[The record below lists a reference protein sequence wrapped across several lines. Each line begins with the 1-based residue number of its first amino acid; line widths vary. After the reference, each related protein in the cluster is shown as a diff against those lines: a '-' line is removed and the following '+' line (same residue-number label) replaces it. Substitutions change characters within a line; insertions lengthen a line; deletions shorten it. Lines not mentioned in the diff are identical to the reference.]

1 MKEQEINYLGLANAM
16 SEYTAPD
23 GQLNYAQNILHDE
36 MGITNAGACNVIL
49 QASSIGR
56 EPIYIHDERVIL
68 HYKKTDTLLYTT
80 KDNPS
85 SLTYILDLDTP
96 IKQVYAIGN
105 TLLVVTQEQMHYL
118 LWKQNE
124 YIYLG
129 THLPELE
136 LSFGLQGEHVYSP
149 ALNEQGYMQWA
160 YFNNNSSFKPQANLL
175 TTPNDDLSGKIQ
187 ENNENEPQVV
197 TDNILAT
204 VNKLIADEAT
214 NKGRFIFPFFVRYAY
229 RLYDGTLTMHSAPV
243 LMMPSTKNGLCAYL
257 NASVDGN
264 GYYKIYSYCVEA
276 LATQLDMAV
285 GPLNLNDKWKE
296 NLNGWS
302 EIIKSVDVFIS
313 APIYS
318 YDQSGKITH
327 VDVMDSLDQS
337 IYSSKSGV
345 NYKYRLQPTFYFKLD
360 PGTNFGDARIIAK
373 LPHRETKFYDD
384 IKNVSQFY
392 FLKSF
397 KIDELSTDRKA
408 IDIPK
413 DYLQSLVTREVMT
426 DDYDAHDTVL
436 PDFIYDYNSRLNLA
450 AVSKQYFS
458 GQSLFSRICFQNE
471 SLDQVL
477 LNGITKI
484 ESEQA
489 SLLLEKQG
497 KAFDK
502 AKIYYLYHPS
512 INAKQIYIN
521 RKNSEYASCE
531 LQSSAFLNGS
541 FFFNDFNEP
550 GTIENGAYPTPSENK
565 FVPMKNKIYTSEVN
579 NPFVVK
585 PGNINTIGNG
595 EIKAIAATTQA
606 LSEGQF
612 GQFPLL
618 AFSTDGVWALE
629 VSTTGTFSAKQPI
642 SREIIANEKAYVQL
656 DNEIAFATRKGVY
669 AVSGSTVKC
678 ISNNFATRY
687 KCFDIDELPK
697 ADKIKELVT
706 ISNVDVVFSQFALGC
721 NMLYDYKNQRII
733 LSHPNKDY
741 SFVFSIKTGIW
752 TTIKQSF
759 VRQLNAYPES
769 WAVQKHTADEKEI
782 FVIVDISEPKID
794 DSGAAHKDKAL
805 LVTRPFKL
813 NAPTS
818 YKTINAIVQIGQFN
832 PNHVKQIL
840 YASNDLKTW
849 LPIASS
855 KNKYIDALCGSPFKF
870 FVLAIILELEDGEY
884 LSGCVVRYTDKGT
897 NNFK

>member
-23 GQLNYAQNILHDE
+23 GQLDFAQNIVHDE
-36 MGITNAGACNVIL
+36 MGITTISTCATIIKATKQGYD
-49 QASSIGR
+49 
-56 EPIYIHDERVIL
+56 PIYIHDDRFIL
-68 HYKKTDTLLYTT
+68 NYVTTNTLLYTT

-85 SLTYILDLDTP
+85 TLTHILDLDTP

-118 LWKQNE
+118 LWKNNQ
-124 YIYLG
+124 YTYLG

-136 LSFGLQGEHVYSP
+136 ISFGLKGEHVYSP

-160 YFNNNSSFKPQANLL
+160 YFNNNSSFKPQANML
-175 TTPNDDLSGKIQ
+175 TNPDDDQSGKIQ
-187 ENNENEPQVV
+187 ENGENEPQVV
-197 TDNILAT
+197 TDNILAA
-204 VNKLIADEAT
+204 VNKLIAEEAT

-243 LMMPSTKNGLCAYL
+243 LMMPSTKKGLRACL
-257 NASVDGN
+257 NAWVVGN

-276 LATQLDMAV
+276 LAAQLDMAV
-285 GPLNLNDKWKE
+285 GPLNLNAKWKE
-296 NLNGWS
+296 NLNDWS

-327 VDVMDSLDQS
+327 VDVLDSLDQS
-337 IYSSKSGV
+337 IYLSESHV
-345 NYKYRLQPTFYFKLD
+345 NIKYRLQPTFDFKLD
-360 PGTNFGDARIIAK
+360 PGTTFGDARIIAK

-397 KIDELSTDRKA
+397 KIDELSTDRK
-408 IDIPK
+408 IIEIPK

-426 DDYDAHDTVL
+426 DDYDSHDTVL
-436 PDFIYDYNSRLNLA
+436 PDFIYAYNSRLNLA

-458 GQSLFSRICFQNE
+458 GQTLFSRICFQNE

-477 LNGITKI
+477 LNSITKF

-489 SLLLEKQG
+489 SLMLEKQG
-497 KAFDK
+497 VAFEK

-531 LQSSAFLNGS
+531 LQSSAFLNGA
-541 FFFNDFNEP
+541 FFFNDFEEP
-550 GTIENGAYPTPSENK
+550 GTIENSAYPTPSENK

-629 VSTTGTFSAKQPI
+629 VSATGSFSAKQPI
-642 SREIIANEKAYVQL
+642 SREVIANNKAYVQL
-656 DNEIAFATRKGVY
+656 DNEIVFATNKGVY
-669 AVSGSTVKC
+669 AVNGSSVKS

-687 KCFDIDELPK
+687 KCFNIDELPK
-697 ADKIKELVT
+697 ADNIKELVT
-706 ISNVDVVFSQFALGC
+706 ISNVDVVFSQFVAEC

-741 SFVFSIKTGIW
+741 SFVFSIKTGVW
-752 TTIKQSF
+752 TTIRQTF
-759 VRQLNAYPES
+759 VRQLNAYPNS
-769 WAVQKHTADEKEI
+769 WAVQKVSINTSEI
-782 FVIVDISEPKID
+782 FFVVDLSEPMVD
-794 DSGAAHKDKAL
+794 ESGNADSSKAL

-813 NAPTS
+813 SAPTS

-870 FVLAIILELEDGEY
+870 FVIALILELEDGEY
-884 LSGCVVRYTDKGT
+884 LSGCIVRYTDKGT
-897 NNFK
+897 NKFR